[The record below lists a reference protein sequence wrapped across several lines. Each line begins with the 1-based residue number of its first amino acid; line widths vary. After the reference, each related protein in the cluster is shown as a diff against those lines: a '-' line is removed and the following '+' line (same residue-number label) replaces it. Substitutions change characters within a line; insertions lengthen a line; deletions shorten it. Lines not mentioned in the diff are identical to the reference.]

1 MAVWRDVGRWGFDGG
16 CFSSCLDSDA
26 IARSPSEASNS
37 MGLIL
42 EARSSFIHSFFF
54 FFYFHESVAYGKA
67 VKCGLF
73 LSVFLD
79 SDGQPLHRSPVEG
92 AGLHMLPFLYI
103 LYP

>member
-1 MAVWRDVGRWGFDGG
+1 MGVAFRRVWIVMRLLVLRRRRVTQWGSFLRRGVHLSIL
-16 CFSSCLDSDA
+16 FS
-26 IARSPSEASNS
+26 
-37 MGLIL
+37 
-42 EARSSFIHSFFF
+42 F